1 MNPSARRLS
10 ALTLPVV
17 AALVLAACG
26 SDDDSSTS
34 TSAATAAAP
43 AATATTAAAAC
54 TKDSL
59 SLVNDGQL
67 TVGTDKPAYP
77 PYFEDDDPSNG
88 KGFESAVAYAI
99 AKQLGFATTDVKWI
113 VVPFNSSY
121 APGPKTFDLDV
132 NQVSITPARAKRVD
146 FSKPYYT
153 APQAVV
159 ALDGSAAAGATT
171 LAELQDA
178 QLGVQI
184 GTTSLDVANDVIKPS
199 KQAKV
204 FNDSNDVVAAL
215 KQKQVDAV
223 VVDLPT
229 AFYLTSAELDNAKI
243 VGQFQAP
250 GGDTWGAVLG
260 QDSELTD
267 CVDQAITKLDESGEL
282 AQITQKWMGDAA
294 GAPTL
299 K

>member
-1 MNPSARRLS
+1 MNPRARRICALS
-10 ALTLPVV
+10 LPAV
-17 AALVLAACG
+17 AATLLLAACG
-26 SDDDSSTS
+26 SDDSSSTATSSTS
-34 TSAATAAAP
+34 A
-43 AATATTAAAAC
+43 AATATTAAASC

-59 SLVNDGQL
+59 SLVNGGQL

-77 PYFEDDDPSNG
+77 PYFEGDDPTNG
-88 KGFESAVAYAI
+88 KGFESAVSYAI
-99 AKQLGFATTDVKWI
+99 AKQLGFAPTDVKWT

-121 APGPKTFDLDV
+121 APGPKKFDFDV

-146 FSKPYYT
+146 FSTPYYT

-159 ALDGSAAAGATT
+159 ALNGTDAANATT
-171 LAELQDA
+171 LAQLKNS

-184 GTTSLDVANDVIKPS
+184 GTTSLDVADQVIEPS
-199 KQAKV
+199 KRSKV

-260 QDSELTD
+260 KDSKLTS
-267 CVDQAITKLDESGEL
+267 CVDQALDKIKSSGEL
-282 AQITQKWMGDAA
+282 DRITQKWMGEAA

>member
-1 MNPSARRLS
+1 MIRRLRLS
-10 ALTLPVV
+10 LLALLALVAVV
-17 AALVLAACG
+17 ALAACG
-26 SDDDSSTS
+26 SDDSSSTS
-34 TSAATAAAP
+34 TAATAAAAP
-43 AATATTAAAAC
+43 TTSTAAAAC

-59 SLVNDGQL
+59 ALVKDGQL

-77 PYFEDDDPSNG
+77 PYFEDDDPTNG

-99 AKQLGFATTDVKWI
+99 AKQLGFAPTEVKWT

-121 APGPKTFDLDV
+121 APGPKKFDLDV
-132 NQVSITPARAKRVD
+132 NQISITPARAKRVD
-146 FSKPYYT
+146 FSDPYYT

-159 ALDGSAAAGATT
+159 ALKGSDAANATT
-171 LAELQDA
+171 LAELKNA

-184 GTTSLDVANDVIKPS
+184 GTTSLDVADQVIQPS

-243 VGQFQAP
+243 VGQFDAP

-260 QDSELTD
+260 HDSKLTS
-267 CVDQAITKLDESGEL
+267 CVDQAIQKLKSSGEL
-282 AQITQKWMGDAA
+282 DQITQKWMGQAA